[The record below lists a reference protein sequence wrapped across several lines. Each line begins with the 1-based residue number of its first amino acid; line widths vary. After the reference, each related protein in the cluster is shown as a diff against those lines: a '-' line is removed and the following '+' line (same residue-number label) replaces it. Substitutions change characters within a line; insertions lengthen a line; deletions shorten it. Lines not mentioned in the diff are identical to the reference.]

1 MTLCNLRVPNSIVK
15 MFDSISF
22 TFAFGIPK
30 KNALQSCN
38 NCVSSVDIDIE
49 RMAAGAPKNTFTDYF
64 CQVTQGETA
73 CDCINEG
80 APSALLACGALHSK
94 KHLFLFANCTLSNIF
109 ALILFLIESGLTPLP
124 LFA

>member
-1 MTLCNLRVPNSIVK
+1 MQIV
-15 MFDSISF
+15 I
-22 TFAFGIPK
+22 
-30 KNALQSCN
+30 
-38 NCVSSVDIDIE
+38 CVSSVDIDIE